1 MWQRAVVPARRRCA
15 RIGWV
20 NRRTPWRLWCALGA
34 ADALTVAWVIATRA
48 GRPLRFLQ
56 IGSNDGVLHD
66 PIHQV
71 VESCGWTGVL
81 VEPLGDLFDQ
91 LVANYDGV
99 PGVGFENVA
108 LGTTDGTTTMYR
120 VDPRP
125 DDPYWVGLLAS
136 FDRDLILSK
145 ADVLTDVGDRLIEV
159 AVETVALET
168 LVRRNGLETIDL
180 LHVDAEGYDYAV
192 LEQIDFA
199 APWAP
204 AFIIYEKE
212 HFDAA
217 TRRAARR
224 LLADAGYACVDIWP
238 DEFAYRVSPEALGGG
253 GGRAGRG
260 VDTRGADVGELRAA
274 P

>member
-1 MWQRAVVPARRRCA
+1 MWRRAVVPARRRVA
-15 RIGWV
+15 RHGWV
-20 NRRTPWRLWCALGA
+20 NRRTPWRLWCGLGA

-48 GRPLRFLQ
+48 GRPLRFVQ

-71 VESCGWTGVL
+71 VRACGWTGVL
-81 VEPLGDLFDQ
+81 VEPLSDLFGQ

-99 PGVGFENVA
+99 PGLAFENVA
-108 LGTTDGTTTMYR
+108 LGRQDGTTTMYR
-120 VDPRP
+120 VEPRP
-125 DDPYWVGLLAS
+125 GDPYWVGLLAS
-136 FDRDLILSK
+136 FDRDVILSK
-145 ADVLTDVGDRLIEV
+145 ADVLTDVAARLIEV
-159 AVETVALET
+159 GVETVTLET

-192 LEQIDFA
+192 LEQIDFS

-212 HFDAA
+212 HFGTA

-224 LLADAGYACVDIWP
+224 LLADAGYTCVDIWP
-238 DEFAYRVSPEALGGG
+238 DELAYRVCPETLGGG
-253 GGRAGRG
+253 RGRAE
-260 VDTRGADVGELRAA
+260 RGADVRELGAA